1 MYQSGKVGDKAKK
14 RKSPAK
20 SRIVGIT
27 VNVTFDSTMA
37 SLAEF
42 DTSGTVSEFASSV
55 ADVGTSNHEI
65 FRGLSEIPCS
75 FSNATFCNRFFHII
89 VCPRLKRIHLHII
102 AIMLS

>member
-1 MYQSGKVGDKAKK
+1 MYQSGRAGDKAKK

-20 SRIVGIT
+20 RGGVGIT
-27 VNVTFDSTMA
+27 VHVNVTFDSTMV

-55 ADVGTSNHEI
+55 ADVRTSNHEI

-75 FSNATFCNRFFHII
+75 FSNATFCNRFFHKS
-89 VCPRLKRIHLHII
+89 L
-102 AIMLS
+102 LSAPG